1 MRCHRLLTDRLL
13 NKSRW
18 KKKILLTIGVSA
30 KGEPIAPRADLSA

>member
-13 NKSRW
+13 NESRLKEDFYLQW
-18 KKKILLTIGVSA
+18 GVIT